1 MVISMHTVDM
11 IPIIFVGTV
20 FVATFGYLLLDS
32 FWGRATGHDDT
43 LGGDSV
49 LHPQRNIKNRLW

>member
-1 MVISMHTVDM
+1 MHTVDM